1 MHHSDS
7 ATVTTVD
14 TLAKL
19 LDVCGELRAS
29 EQVDERAVTGCS
41 FDSRAVSAGD
51 VFFCKGA
58 AFKPAFLSMAL
69 DAGAVAFV
77 CEESLVESLEPL
89 AKENGAAM
97 LVVDSVRTA
106 MALLPPEVYDRPD
119 HDVKIVGITGT
130 KGKTTAAF
138 MLQSIIKAAGES
150 SGRQSMVMEVSSQAL
165 KYQRVENLPFDVA
178 CFLNIGRDHISPIEH
193 PTFEDYFESKLRIFD
208 QAKTAV
214 VNLGTDEV
222 DRVLEAASTA
232 ERLVT
237 VGVEHPEASL
247 WASDVRMLGF
257 NIEFNLHGLCADE
270 SETGEKV
277 LLGIAG
283 DFNVE
288 NALVAIA
295 AAREIGIGIEAIKK
309 GLSKL
314 RVPGRMEVVESKD
327 GRVICVVDYA
337 HNQLSFR
344 SLFSSVKRAFPASPV
359 IALFGAAGGKAQ
371 ERREQLPREA
381 APYSDLMIFANEDP
395 AHEDPMKVCRELAEH
410 VPDDTPNKIILDREA
425 AVHAAFK
432 AAREEYVN
440 PDAPTIVLLL
450 AKGDEE
456 LMHVGDEFVPIE
468 SDLSLANRLIDVT
481 QFD

>member
-1 MHHSDS
+1 
-7 ATVTTVD
+7 
-14 TLAKL
+14 
-19 LDVCGELRAS
+19 
-29 EQVDERAVTGCS
+29 
-41 FDSRAVSAGD
+41 
-51 VFFCKGA
+51 
-58 AFKPAFLSMAL
+58 
-69 DAGAVAFV
+69 
-77 CEESLVESLEPL
+77 
-89 AKENGAAM
+89 
-97 LVVDSVRTA
+97 
-106 MALLPPEVYDRPD
+106 
-119 HDVKIVGITGT
+119 
-130 KGKTTAAF
+130 
-138 MLQSIIKAAGES
+138 
-150 SGRQSMVMEVSSQAL
+150 
-165 KYQRVENLPFDVA
+165 
-178 CFLNIGRDHISPIEH
+178 
-193 PTFEDYFESKLRIFD
+193 
-208 QAKTAV
+208 V
-214 VNLGTDEV
+214 VNLGIEEV

-247 WASDVRMLGF
+247 WASDVRMVGF
-257 NIEFNLHGLCADE
+257 SIEFNLHGLCADE
-270 SETGEKV
+270 SEAGEKI